1 MLDTMSRM
9 IIYRI
14 CTALIVACLVFYPAF
29 GQEKDAQADELLAS
43 WSKGE
48 SPGAAM
54 LVIRDGRVLLKK
66 GYGLSNIK
74 TGEAIDAS
82 TIFDLAS
89 VSKQFTAMGV
99 MLLAGQRKLTLD
111 DSVSKFSPEFPAYA
125 KDITVRHLLQHT
137 SGIADYPQLLIAS
150 GKIKASWQRETMAAF
165 QPTSKDVI
173 ALLAAQK
180 ALDFSP
186 GERWAYSNSNYVLLA
201 GIIEKV
207 SGKSFQQFLKDNI
220 FQKLGMQ
227 NTFVYDPAN
236 PLGQKRATRYERAA
250 TGYRA
255 IESTPFD
262 LIYGDGNVHSTLDDL
277 SKWNQAL
284 SGERLLKA
292 DAMRQIFSQGKLK
305 DGSVTDY
312 GFGWVLDKYF
322 GLRMAY
328 HQGGGTGFNTYIMR
342 IPDEHFTV
350 VVLSNYAR
358 FNPFITGRKLARL
371 YLADKLSL
379 PVPIKVA
386 PQVLEKYVGS
396 YRLASLTAMDIKL
409 DKGMLRAE
417 SQGQK
422 PLTLL
427 PLSETKFFVEGEED
441 TIITFQLDTGGNVS
455 GITVLQVDIATSGK
469 KIDS

>member
-1 MLDTMSRM
+1 MSRM

-14 CTALIVACLVFYPAF
+14 CIALIAACLLFHTAF
-29 GQEKDAQADELLAS
+29 GQSRDAQADELMAA
-43 WSKGE
+43 WSKGA
-48 SPGAAM
+48 SPGAAV

-66 GYGLSNIK
+66 GYGLSDIK
-74 TGEAIDAS
+74 TGEAINAS

-89 VSKQFTAMGV
+89 VSKQFTAMGI
-99 MLLAGQRKLTLD
+99 MLLAGQRKLRLD
-111 DSVSKFSPEFPAYA
+111 DSLAKFFPEFPSYA

-137 SGIADYPQLLIAS
+137 SGIVDYPQLLILS
-150 GKIKASWQRETMAAF
+150 RKIKPDWQRETETASF

-173 ALLAAQK
+173 ALLAAQGSLIK
-180 ALDFSP
+180 P
-186 GERWAYSNSNYVLLA
+186 GEKWAYSNSNYVLLA
-201 GIIEKV
+201 GIIEKA
-207 SGKSFQQFLKDNI
+207 SGKSFPQFLKENI
-220 FQKLGMQ
+220 FQPLGMQ

-236 PLGQKRATRYERAA
+236 PPGRKRATRYERAA

-277 SKWNQAL
+277 YKWNQAL
-284 SGERLLKA
+284 DGERLVKA
-292 DAMRQIFSQGKLK
+292 DAMRQIFAPGKLK
-305 DGSVTDY
+305 DGSLTDY
-312 GFGWVLDKYF
+312 GFGWALDKYF

-371 YLADKLSL
+371 YLADRLSL
-379 PVPIKVA
+379 PAPIKVA

-441 TIITFQLDTGGNVS
+441 TIITFQLDAGGNVS
-455 GITVLQVDIATSGK
+455 GITILQVDIATSGK
-469 KIDS
+469 KID